1 MTNRLNLLGI
11 LLLAGC
17 AATGRPLVAPPATA
31 ISPARLEIVDLQSRV
46 FDNSRKLRVWLPTGY
61 DDPANRDH
69 LYPVLYLNDGQNLFD
84 GATAAFGSEWKADET
99 ATELQRAGRAQAV
112 VIVGIDNAGVQR
124 AREYLPYPARSETN
138 PKGARY
144 GAFLAT
150 DVLPFVEARYRVE
163 RRREHR
169 GFGGSSYGAL
179 IAMHVALSQPEL
191 FSRLL
196 LESPSF
202 DVDDEHMLRDVRSTS
217 LALDR
222 IFLGVGTNE
231 HFRPD
236 CGDDP
241 GNLEMVANVREM
253 ASILQAK
260 GIREND
266 QLMVIVEQCAVHN
279 EGAWAGRFPAAL
291 EFLFPMHR
299 AP

>member
-11 LLLAGC
+11 LLIVGC

-99 ATELQRAGRAQAV
+99 ATELQRTGRAQAV
-112 VIVGIDNAGVQR
+112 VIVGIDNAGRRR
-124 AREYLPYPARSETN
+124 AYEYLPYPDSSYSPPEPDPQGR
-138 PKGARY
+138 RY
-144 GAFLAT
+144 ADFLAAE
-150 DVLPFVEARYRVE
+150 VLPFVEGRYRVL
-163 RRREHR
+163 RDQDGRAL
-169 GFGGSSYGAL
+169 GGSSYGAL
-179 IAMHVALSQPEL
+179 ITMYVAIARPEL

-202 DVDDEHMLRDVRSTS
+202 YVDGGHILRDTRAAKLS
-217 LALDR
+217 LDR
-222 IFLGVGTNE
+222 VFLGIGTNE
-231 HFRPD
+231 LARPD
-236 CGDDP
+236 CGAHPDNVEAVD
-241 GNLEMVANVREM
+241 NVREM
-253 ASILQAK
+253 ERILDRA
-260 GIREND
+260 GLRTS
-266 QLMVIVEQCAVHN
+266 VVVEQCAVHN